1 MRLAM
6 GSLLV
11 RLSDS
16 TRKRKAPQLG
26 IAVSSEEVTKQDI
39 YANAFLRHL
48 FPIEIQFFFN
58 F

>member
-1 MRLAM
+1 M